1 MIFRIEYRIKLNSF
15 KVPTYVLPPPPSGN
29 HIRRKRFMI
38 GYICTE
44 LKSFQFAN
52 FLGNF
57 IKQII
62 FTYPWSPKNNQ
73 TTTEAYWCQL
83 GKIHEYYLFYFKAT
97 L

>member
-15 KVPTYVLPPPPSGN
+15 KVPTYVLPPPPSPSGN

-38 GYICTE
+38 GNICTE
-44 LKSFQFAN
+44 LKSFQCAN
-52 FLGNF
+52 FLENF

-73 TTTEAYWCQL
+73 TTTEAYW
-83 GKIHEYYLFYFKAT
+83 
-97 L
+97 